1 MDCPD
6 GLDISQA
13 VDSDASS
20 ASLTYLHP
28 PPAAMPG
35 QATARELAA
44 RTLHAQPSAAELT
57 PRTPRVM
64 CAPQMSLTRHFL
76 DQRAGTGAAVHS
88 SDDLALSGSHASG
101 PATPG
106 TSGAAPGAYNPPRPG
121 VVAVPRRQVDAPRL
135 LGRRVVEPSAELADD
150 ATTVRVSPY
159 NNVLYGDTTLLDS
172 TSLPLISASARAPLP
187 RRSAYSAGTREPVW
201 RPGLEPLQAMASPPL
216 SAEAAALRT
225 PGTDANASSPVLL
238 RPQLGAPHQSQ
249 LKGLQQVKVAD
260 GEQAVSQS
268 HSAAMLAAP
277 AAQAWKSLRSGVW
290 PSSGGTSPPAVSAR
304 HVNWSSEA
312 QSIEAR
318 QVRIVVC
325 AQDSAVR
332 MCTWSL

>member
-6 GLDISQA
+6 GFDISNA

-76 DQRAGTGAAVHS
+76 DHRAGTGAAVHS
-88 SDDLALSGSHASG
+88 SDDLANSGSHASG

-106 TSGAAPGAYNPPRPG
+106 TSGAAQGADVPPRPG

-216 SAEAAALRT
+216 FAEAAALRT
-225 PGTDANASSPVLL
+225 TPGTDANVSSPALL
-238 RPQLGAPHQSQ
+238 RSQLGAQHENQI
-249 LKGLQQVKVAD
+249 KGLQQAKVAD

-290 PSSGGTSPPAVSAR
+290 PSGGAMSPPAVSAR
-304 HVNWSSEA
+304 HVNWSGEA
-312 QSIEAR
+312 HSIEAR
-318 QVRIVVC
+318 QVR
-325 AQDSAVR
+325 
-332 MCTWSL
+332 MLL